1 MARPQSKGNK
11 VHFTSLGCARNLVD
25 TEVMLGMVL
34 KAGYELTDQETD
46 ADFLVINTCGFLESA
61 RQEALDTL
69 STLFEEKKE
78 TAKIVVTGCMV
89 QKHSSVLKDAFPA
102 IHYMLGPGDVEKIL
116 DALETPNEGEAITSA
131 RSYLQWGEVPRRL
144 STPPHYAYL
153 KIAEGCAKRCSFC
166 IIPTIK
172 GPLKSKPQSQV
183 LKEFQALLSQGVFEI
198 ILIAQDLGDFGKERK
213 EKGALEALLKEML
226 KVKGNFWIR
235 LLYLYPDEIS
245 DELIEIMKGDPRLL
259 PYLDMPIQHINSD
272 ILKAM
277 RRKTNREHIIST
289 YEKLRANLPESII
302 RTSLMVG
309 FPGETDEQF
318 EELVQFVKKYPL
330 DNVGVF
336 QFSLEKEAHA
346 AKLPGQIPDEVKRKR
361 YDKLMKTQMGVVR
374 KLNQKY
380 IGKTFDVMVE
390 GYHPE
395 SEFLM
400 RGRFYGQC
408 PEIDGQVIINDGR
421 HVKEFGRLHQ
431 VTITDVID
439 YDLIGASQ
447 PAKPK
452 KKSLALNVIHE

>member
-1 MARPQSKGNK
+1 MSKPIVRGNK
-11 VHFTSLGCARNLVD
+11 IHFTSLGCARNLVD

-34 KAGYELTDQETD
+34 KAGYELTGDETE

-69 STLFEEKKE
+69 DVLFKEKKKN
-78 TAKIVVTGCMV
+78 AKIVVTGCMV
-89 QKHSSVLKDAFPA
+89 QKHSSVLKGAFPE

-116 DALETPNEGEAITSA
+116 EALDSGSEGESITSA

-144 STPPHYAYL
+144 STPSHFAYL

-172 GPLKSKPQSQV
+172 GPLKSKSEEQV
-183 LKEFQALLSQGVFEI
+183 IKEFRSLLSQGVFEI

-213 EKGALEALLKEML
+213 EKGALERLLREML
-226 KVKGNFWIR
+226 KEKGDFWIR

-245 DELIEIMKGDPRLL
+245 DELIQIMKGDGRLL

-277 RRKTNREHIIST
+277 RRKTNREHIITT
-289 YEKLRANLPESII
+289 YEKLRSQIPHSVI

-309 FPGETDEQF
+309 FPGETDSQF
-318 EELVQFVKKYPL
+318 EELVQFVKDYPL
-330 DNVGVF
+330 DNIGVF

-346 AKLPGQIPDEVKRKR
+346 AKLPDHISDEVKRKR
-361 YDKLMKTQMGVVR
+361 YEKLMKTQMGVVR
-374 KLNQKY
+374 KINQKY
-380 IGKTFDVMVE
+380 IGKSLEVMVE
-390 GYHPE
+390 GYHPD

-408 PEIDGQVIINDGR
+408 PEIDGQVIINDSR

-439 YDLIGASQ
+439 YDLIGAST

-452 KKSLALNVIHE
+452 KKTSPLAMVHE

>member
-1 MARPQSKGNK
+1 MTKLALRGNK

-34 KAGYELTDQETD
+34 KAGYELTGNETE

-61 RQEALDTL
+61 RQEALNTL
-69 STLFEEKKE
+69 DDLFKEKKE
-78 TAKIVVTGCMV
+78 SAKIVVTGCMV
-89 QKHSSVLKDAFPA
+89 QKHSGVLKSAFPQ

-116 DALETPNEGEAITSA
+116 DALEAPVEGESITSA

-144 STPPHYAYL
+144 STPSNYAYL

-172 GPLKSKPQSQV
+172 GPLKSKSQEQV
-183 LKEFQALLSQGVFEI
+183 IKEFRALRGQGVFEI

-226 KVKGNFWIR
+226 KEQGNFWIR
-235 LLYLYPDEIS
+235 LLYLYPDEIT
-245 DELIEIMKGDPRLL
+245 DELIEIMKGDSRLL

-289 YEKLRANLPESII
+289 YEKLRTHIPESII

-318 EELVQFVKKYPL
+318 EELVQFVKDYPL
-330 DNVGVF
+330 DNIGVF

-346 AKLPGQIPDEVKRKR
+346 AKLPGQLSDEVKRKR

-390 GYHPE
+390 GHHPD

-400 RGRFYGQC
+400 RGRFFGQC
-408 PEIDGQVIINDGR
+408 PEIDGQVIINDTR

-439 YDLIGASQ
+439 YDLIGGSIA
-447 PAKPK
+447 AKPK
-452 KKSLALNVIHE
+452 KKTTPLALV